1 MEDLK
6 FKGCLILFAIST
18 FYACNSGISKENLIG
33 DWHYT
38 KIEYTNKSIQD
49 PLPDIEEQKPYF
61 SFHQDG
67 EAEIYSSGKILSQGT
82 FTIESNI
89 IQYEEIL
96 EGGTKRKIPFLV
108 KELKGNQLVFETMI
122 APNQRITAV
131 KGK

>member
-1 MEDLK
+1 VKGLK
-6 FKGCLILFAIST
+6 LKVCLILFALFI
-18 FYACNSGISKENLIG
+18 FYACHSGINKENLIG
-33 DWHYT
+33 DWRYT

-67 EAEIYSSGKILSQGT
+67 KAEIHSSGKILSEGT
-82 FTIESNI
+82 FTIESDI

-96 EGGTKRKIPFLV
+96 EGGTKRKIPFLI
-108 KELKGNQLVFETMI
+108 KELKGERLVFETMI